1 MAVIRSDRKREHKCT
16 GKVQE
21 CGSYVDSQVVEEG
34 KPLGEVDEETT
45 YLLSDLFVGVILSIK
60 RGTRGVSGRLKQS
73 KTASEPEKG
82 IRSMHAQGHNRVVVV
97 VEENKLRLIGAGRA
111 NSLTSG

>member
-1 MAVIRSDRKREHKCT
+1 M
-16 GKVQE
+16 
-21 CGSYVDSQVVEEG
+21 
-34 KPLGEVDEETT
+34 GEVDEETT

-73 KTASEPEKG
+73 KTASEPQKG

-97 VEENKLRLIGAGRA
+97 VEENKLRLIDAGRA